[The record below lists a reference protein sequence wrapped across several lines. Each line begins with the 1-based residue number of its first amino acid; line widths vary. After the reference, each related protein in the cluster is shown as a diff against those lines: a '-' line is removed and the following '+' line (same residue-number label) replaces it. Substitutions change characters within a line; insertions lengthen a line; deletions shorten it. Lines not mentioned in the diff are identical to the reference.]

1 MEISFEYCE
10 KSLIIPISIYIHLG
24 FSSCTDAN
32 SPTDTICSSESS
44 AMMCKS
50 HLQYDQHSSEEE
62 LEVINGPSSVA
73 AAEAAHAA
81 SNVLTV
87 RGTSSLISERGTSSL
102 DPDELHGEAA
112 ALKRS
117 SSTLV
122 ENRKRSL
129 AHSSDDDVSRLFVGI
144 QTYSIIYLY
153 LLFFLGGLFLGS
165 YEIFWNRF

>member
-1 MEISFEYCE
+1 
-10 KSLIIPISIYIHLG
+10 
-24 FSSCTDAN
+24 
-32 SPTDTICSSESS
+32 
-44 AMMCKS
+44 MMCKS

-73 AAEAAHAA
+73 AAEAAA

-87 RGTSSLISERGTSSL
+87 RGTSSLISERGSSSL
-102 DPDELHGEAA
+102 DPDELHGEVA

-129 AHSSDDDVSRLFVGI
+129 AHSSDDDVCFNFLEKLLCFVVI
-144 QTYSIIYLY
+144 FF
-153 LLFFLGGLFLGS
+153 LLFF
-165 YEIFWNRF
+165 NV

>member
-1 MEISFEYCE
+1 
-10 KSLIIPISIYIHLG
+10 
-24 FSSCTDAN
+24 
-32 SPTDTICSSESS
+32 
-44 AMMCKS
+44 MCKS

-73 AAEAAHAA
+73 AAEAAAAAA

-87 RGTSSLISERGTSSL
+87 RGTSSLISERGSSSL

-117 SSTLV
+117 SSTLI

-129 AHSSDDDVSRLFVGI
+129 AHSSDDDVS
-144 QTYSIIYLY
+144 IIV
-153 LLFFLGGLFLGS
+153 
-165 YEIFWNRF
+165 

>member
-1 MEISFEYCE
+1 
-10 KSLIIPISIYIHLG
+10 
-24 FSSCTDAN
+24 
-32 SPTDTICSSESS
+32 
-44 AMMCKS
+44 MMCKS

-73 AAEAAHAA
+73 AAEAAA

-87 RGTSSLISERGTSSL
+87 RGTSSLISERGSSSL
-102 DPDELHGEAA
+102 DPDELQGEVA

-129 AHSSDDDVSRLFVGI
+129 AHSSDDDVSLIVI
-144 QTYSIIYLY
+144 VKI
-153 LLFFLGGLFLGS
+153 LFLFK
-165 YEIFWNRF
+165 IKT

>member
-1 MEISFEYCE
+1 
-10 KSLIIPISIYIHLG
+10 
-24 FSSCTDAN
+24 
-32 SPTDTICSSESS
+32 
-44 AMMCKS
+44 MMCKS

-129 AHSSDDDVSRLFVGI
+129 AHSSDDDVSRLIFCWYTNIFHHVFIFVV
-144 QTYSIIYLY
+144 
-153 LLFFLGGLFLGS
+153 FFWGGFSLAVTKFFGTDFNACQLSHITAFGGFQAES
-165 YEIFWNRF
+165 

>member
-1 MEISFEYCE
+1 
-10 KSLIIPISIYIHLG
+10 
-24 FSSCTDAN
+24 
-32 SPTDTICSSESS
+32 
-44 AMMCKS
+44 MMCKS

-129 AHSSDDDVSRLFVGI
+129 AHSSDDDVSRLFCWY
-144 QTYSIIYLY
+144 TYSIIYLY
-153 LLFFLGGLFLGS
+153 LLFFLGGGFSSAVTKFFGTDFNACQLSHITAFGGFQAES
-165 YEIFWNRF
+165 

>member
-1 MEISFEYCE
+1 
-10 KSLIIPISIYIHLG
+10 
-24 FSSCTDAN
+24 
-32 SPTDTICSSESS
+32 
-44 AMMCKS
+44 MMCKS

-102 DPDELHGEAA
+102 DPDELQGEAA

-129 AHSSDDDVSRLFVGI
+129 AHSSDDDVSKWMQIFV
-144 QTYSIIYLY
+144 SHIYL
-153 LLFFLGGLFLGS
+153 LSFPFLS
-165 YEIFWNRF
+165 YEISWNRF